1 MVQEMNAAELQE
13 HIKSSPVPVVVDF
26 WAVWCGPCR
35 AQGPIMEKWAEK
47 HGDKVSAVKLNVDQN
62 GDFATQLG
70 ITSIPTII
78 AFSGGEEK
86 ARGVGVQDEAS
97 LDSLLAKA

>member
-1 MVQEMNAAELQE
+1 MVQEMNTAELQE

-35 AQGPIMEKWAEK
+35 AQGPIIEKWGEK
-47 HGDKVSAVKLNVDQN
+47 HGDKVSIVKLNVDQN
-62 GDFATQLG
+62 GDYATQLG
-70 ITSIPTII
+70 ISSIPTII

-86 ARGVGVQDEAS
+86 GRGIGVQDEAS
-97 LDSLLAKA
+97 LDNLLAKI

>member
-1 MVQEMNAAELQE
+1 MVQDVNSADLQE
-13 HIKSSPVPVVVDF
+13 LVKSSAVPVVVDF

-35 AQGPIMEKWAEK
+35 AQGPIIDKWAVGL
-47 HGDKVSAVKLNVDQN
+47 GDKVSVVKLNVDDN
-62 GDFATQLG
+62 GDYATQLG

-78 AFSGGEEK
+78 AFSGGKEI

-97 LDSLLAKA
+97 LNDMLSKA